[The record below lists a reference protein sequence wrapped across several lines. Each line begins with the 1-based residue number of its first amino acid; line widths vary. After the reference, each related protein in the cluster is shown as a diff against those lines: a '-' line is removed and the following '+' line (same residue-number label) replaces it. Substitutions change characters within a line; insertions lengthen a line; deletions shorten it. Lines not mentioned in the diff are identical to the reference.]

1 MEKLKSLAMLFG
13 GAPLRFGTNPLQQFR
28 RDLLAGR
35 YTPEKHAMR
44 ALVAQARRR
53 DSELLAAEQQVRTLQ
68 RVLAAR
74 KRLLEATA
82 AKTQITLPVAVQ
94 KMDTKK
100 FQVYLTYGRRKIRL
114 IESNAKSRYLK
125 KLTCKGTLRQVF
137 LSV

>member
-1 MEKLKSLAMLFG
+1 MLFG

-68 RVLAAR
+68 RVLEAR
-74 KRLLEATA
+74 KRLLEAAA

-100 FQVYLTYGRRKIRL
+100 FQVYCTCGASLTVELTSDVGLKILCIRFL
-114 IESNAKSRYLK
+114 ILNFSMIL
-125 KLTCKGTLRQVF
+125 
-137 LSV
+137 